1 MLALPLVVIGNAFE
15 ETVKEEERYNRERQ
29 KRIEIKMLQRFGEGT
44 EENDQAMAQLEAIQK
59 AADERKAKQKYSN
72 EVVRCAKHA
81 PTLRPDLLTREFS
94 RPDSPA
100 LSTQLS
106 YAVIN
111 HDDDRHR
118 DDNDDHDHSSKAW
131 LSVCC
136 GCCVQALSTVRAML
150 GKLAKETGDSR
161 FKEALKYAPLP
172 PFATLART
180 AATRMPGSD
189 FALALA
195 HLPRLFARR

>member
-72 EVVRCAKHA
+72 EVVRCANPA
-81 PTLRPDLLTREFS
+81 PTLRSDLLTSEFS

-106 YAVIN
+106 YAVMN
-111 HDDDRHR
+111 YDDDRQNHDR
-118 DDNDDHDHSSKAW
+118 DHSSKAW

-161 FKEALKYAPLP
+161 FKEALKYAPQLP
-172 PFATLART
+172 PLRDPYAHCCDTNARLRFRSSSGT
-180 AATRMPGSD
+180 S
-189 FALALA
+189 L
-195 HLPRLFARR
+195 RLFARR